1 VRGVRVF
8 ELKSGAANRGFAIP
22 NTLHLRFLQMATG
35 DANAIRGTV
44 LVVEDDEASADLLAA
59 LLQEEGFKPVL
70 CSDGRAAME
79 PFETERPVAVLIDWV
94 LPGTS
99 GIELC
104 RQIRGLDSLVP
115 IFFVS
120 GRTDEASVS
129 RGLDAGADD
138 FLSKPFRPR
147 ELAAR
152 LDAHLRKL
160 AALPVRAG
168 AADTVMAMPLASDA
182 RTFGAVDVDLVARTA
197 RVEGRPVTL
206 GSLEFRLLEY
216 FVRNAGVA
224 LSREQILREVHG
236 YDDIPTERVDL
247 LVRRLRAKLGLTDWI
262 TAVPGYGYRLE
273 RPRRA

>member
-1 VRGVRVF
+1 MARG
-8 ELKSGAANRGFAIP
+8 
-22 NTLHLRFLQMATG
+22 
-35 DANAIRGTV
+35 NAQAVRGTV
-44 LVVEDDEASADLLAA
+44 LVVEDDAASAELLAA
-59 LLQEEGFKPVL
+59 LLEEEGFQPLVFP
-70 CSDGRAAME
+70 DGREVLE
-79 PFETERPVAVLIDWV
+79 PFERERPVAVLIDWV
-94 LPGTS
+94 IPGSS

-104 RQIRGLDSLVP
+104 RRIRSRDSRVP

-160 AALPVRAG
+160 AALPAVNGPAPPS
-168 AADTVMAMPLASDA
+168 AAAPSEPASGRNA
-182 RTFGAVDVDLVARTA
+182 RTFGDVEIDLEARTA
-197 RVEGRPVTL
+197 RVQGRPVNL
-206 GSLEFRLLEY
+206 GSLEFRLLDY

-224 LSREQILREVHG
+224 LSRGQILREVHG

-247 LVRRLRAKLGLTDWI
+247 LVRRLRAKLGWNEWI

-273 RPRRA
+273 RPRS